1 MKLVNQKVYIV
12 KPGDTLSEIANHFCG
27 APAIGYQIAEDSG
40 IINAGH
46 IYQGQRIWI
55 REEFLKEEFK
65 GAPNTQPKEEP
76 FREGQHVRITPSGK
90 LTRLDLHDLCWNTE
104 PLAKGFFVIVETHPN
119 QTELLVQDDEKRHYY
134 FNLNELKE
142 LVRVRGALEISPN
155 RFMPFS

>member
-1 MKLVNQKVYIV
+1 MKLVNQKVYIL

-27 APAIGYQIAEDSG
+27 TPAIGYQIAEDNG
-40 IINAGH
+40 IIDAGH

-76 FREGQHVRITPSGK
+76 FREGQHVQITPSGK
-90 LTRLDLHDLCWNTE
+90 LTRLGLHDLCWNTE
-104 PLAKGFFVIVETHPN
+104 PLAKGFFVIVKTHPN
-119 QTELLVQDDEKRHYY
+119 QTELLVRDNKNHHYY

-142 LVRVRGALEISPN
+142 LVRVRGAIEISPN